1 MSHNSKHI
9 FVASTILSLTISPLS
24 CFAASVHEYAPK
36 HDSVHPDF
44 QLETIDL
51 TNNKL
56 QISLWHEHIA
66 NREPSEIGVLWSND
80 SAATLP
86 TLEMETTDYPWATEV
101 YRSKNLGG
109 GVTQNGKTTWTVQ
122 SEVNLKNNSSHL
134 LYAYVK
140 FADGGYFNT
149 KVNYHRCYTASPVWA
164 EGMECVPYSYLYVPD
179 NGIEYMARVIKN
191 PLVTDEE
198 RAAADTASAE
208 EALREKMAQA
218 QEQLN
223 QAQEKLDSLQQQ
235 LGEAYDILA
244 EMKRLYEQTK
254 QEADRAE
261 EAARLAE
268 ENSLLSE
275 EYAALAEEARDQ
287 AEALKATVERMKSDI
302 EVLETRILELKTEVE
317 TARDEALTAADEAK
331 NAADEAKSAAD
342 EAKNAVDEAKN
353 TANEVKNA
361 ADEARGAVTE
371 VRGMADEMK
380 NATGEML
387 VAKEEIDSFR
397 VQMEENQES
406 VNNIYNIILN
416 KFQDFESRINNL
428 SKVETIYYGGGS
440 DNWVAQNQ
448 QNETKND
455 TQTLENSDTDE
466 TQNVNERLHE
476 YTPTRKEDEQKIEVP
491 KLGIADCSIN
501 IWPWIMAGAVLG
513 IAFTSILFMI
523 IERRQDHEETHI

>member
-24 CFAASVHEYAPK
+24 CLAASVHEYAPK

-56 QISLWHEHIA
+56 QISLWHEHIV

-86 TLEMETTDYPWATEV
+86 TLEMETTDYSWATEV
-101 YRSKNLGG
+101 YRSKNLRG

-122 SEVNLKNNSSHL
+122 SEVNLKSNSSHL

-149 KVNYHRCYTASPVWA
+149 KVNYHRCYTAVPVWS

-191 PLVTDEE
+191 PLITDEE
-198 RAAADTASAE
+198 RAAADIASAE

-244 EMKRLYEQTK
+244 EMRRLYEQTK

-302 EVLETRILELKTEVE
+302 EILETRILELKTEVE
-317 TARDEALTAADEAK
+317 TARDEALAAADEAK
-331 NAADEAKSAAD
+331 NAADEV
-342 EAKNAVDEAKN
+342 KNAVDEAKN
-353 TANEVKNA
+353 AANEVKNAVDEAKNA
-361 ADEARGAVTE
+361 ADEARGAATE

-448 QNETKND
+448 QDETKND
-455 TQTLENSDTDE
+455 TQTLENNSTGGV
-466 TQNVNERLHE
+466 QNVNERLHE

>member
-1 MSHNSKHI
+1 MSHNSKRI
-9 FVASTILSLTISPLS
+9 FVASTILSLAMSPLS
-24 CFAASVHEYAPK
+24 CFATGLHEYAPK

-44 QLETIDL
+44 QLETIDP

-56 QISLWHEHIA
+56 RISLWHEHIVG
-66 NREPSEIGVLWSND
+66 REPTEIGVLWSND
-80 SAATLP
+80 AEATLP
-86 TLEMETTDYPWATEV
+86 TLEMETTDYTWATEV
-101 YRSKNLGG
+101 YRSKNLRGG
-109 GVTQNGKTTWTVQ
+109 ITQNGKTTWTIR
-122 SEVNLKNNSSHL
+122 SEVNLKSNSSHL

-164 EGMECVPYSYLYVPD
+164 EGMECVPYSYLYVSD

-198 RAAADTASAE
+198 RAAADIASAE

-244 EMKRLYEQTK
+244 EMRRLYEQTK

-275 EYAALAEEARDQ
+275 EYAALAEEARNQ

-302 EVLETRILELKTEVE
+302 EVLETRILELKTEAE
-317 TARDEALTAADEAK
+317 TARDEALAAADEAK
-331 NAADEAKSAAD
+331 NAANEV
-342 EAKNAVDEAKN
+342 KNAVDEA
-353 TANEVKNA
+353 KNA

-380 NATGEML
+380 NATDEIL
-387 VAKEEIDSFR
+387 VAREEIDSFR

-416 KFQDFESRINNL
+416 KFQDFESRISNL

-440 DNWVAQNQ
+440 GNWVAQNQ

-455 TQTLENSDTDE
+455 TQTLENNSTDE
-466 TQNVNERLHE
+466 VQNVNERLHE

-523 IERRQDHEETHI
+523 IERRRDHEETHI

>member
-101 YRSKNLGG
+101 YRSKNLRD
-109 GVTQNGKTTWTVQ
+109 GVTKNGKTTWTVQ

-149 KVNYHRCYTASPVWA
+149 KVNYHRCYTAPPVWV

-198 RAAADTASAE
+198 RAAADIASAE

-244 EMKRLYEQTK
+244 EMRRLYEQTK

-287 AEALKATVERMKSDI
+287 AEALKATVERIKSDI
-302 EVLETRILELKTEVE
+302 EVLETRILELKAEVE
-317 TARDEALTAADEAK
+317 TARDEALAAADEAK
-331 NAADEAKSAAD
+331 NA
-342 EAKNAVDEAKN
+342 
-353 TANEVKNA
+353 TNEVKNA
-361 ADEARGAVTE
+361 ADEARSAVSE
-371 VRGMADEMK
+371 VRGIADEMK
-380 NATGEML
+380 NVTDEIL
-387 VAKEEIDSFR
+387 VAREKIDSFR

-416 KFQDFESRINNL
+416 KFQDFESRISNL

-448 QNETKND
+448 QDETKNN

>member
-36 HDSVHPDF
+36 HDSVRPDF

-66 NREPSEIGVLWSND
+66 DREPSEIGVLWSNNPTE
-80 SAATLP
+80 TLP

-101 YRSKNLGG
+101 YRSKNLRD

-122 SEVNLKNNSSHL
+122 SEVNLKSNDTHL
-134 LYAYVK
+134 LYAYIK
-140 FADGGYFNT
+140 FTDGGYFNT
-149 KVNYHRCYTASPVWA
+149 KVNYHRCYTAAPVWS

-198 RAAADTASAE
+198 RAAADIASAE

-235 LGEAYDILA
+235 LGEAYDILS
-244 EMKRLYEQTK
+244 EMRRLYEQTK

-275 EYAALAEEARDQ
+275 EYATLAEEARNQ

-317 TARDEALTAADEAK
+317 TARDEALIAADEAK
-331 NAADEAKSAAD
+331 NAANEVKNATDEA
-342 EAKNAVDEAKN
+342 
-353 TANEVKNA
+353 KNA

-380 NATGEML
+380 NATGEIL
-387 VAKEEIDSFR
+387 AAREEIDSFR

-406 VNNIYNIILN
+406 VNNIYSIILN

-448 QNETKND
+448 QDETKND
-455 TQTLENSDTDE
+455 TQTLENNSTDGV
-466 TQNVNERLHE
+466 QNVNERLHE

>member
-36 HDSVHPDF
+36 HDSVRPDF

-66 NREPSEIGVLWSND
+66 DREPSEIGVLWSNNPTE
-80 SAATLP
+80 TLP

-101 YRSKNLGG
+101 YRSKNLRD

-122 SEVNLKNNSSHL
+122 SEVNLKSNSSHL

-149 KVNYHRCYTASPVWA
+149 KVNYHRCYTAVPVWS

-198 RAAADTASAE
+198 RVAADIVSAE
-208 EALREKMAQA
+208 DALREKMAQA

-235 LGEAYDILA
+235 LGEAYDILS
-244 EMKRLYEQTK
+244 EMRRLYEQTK

-275 EYAALAEEARDQ
+275 EYATLAEEARNQ

-317 TARDEALTAADEAK
+317 TARDEALIAADEAK
-331 NAADEAKSAAD
+331 NAANEVKNATDEA
-342 EAKNAVDEAKN
+342 
-353 TANEVKNA
+353 KNA

-380 NATGEML
+380 NATGEIL
-387 VAKEEIDSFR
+387 AAREEIDSFR

-406 VNNIYNIILN
+406 VNNIYSIILN

-448 QNETKND
+448 QDETKND
-455 TQTLENSDTDE
+455 TQTLENNSTDE
-466 TQNVNERLHE
+466 VQNVNERLHE

>member
-9 FVASTILSLTISPLS
+9 FVASTILSLAISPLS
-24 CFAASVHEYAPK
+24 CLAASVHEYAPK

-56 QISLWHEHIA
+56 QISLWHEHIV
-66 NREPSEIGVLWSND
+66 NREPSEIGVLWSNNPTE
-80 SAATLP
+80 TLP

-101 YRSKNLGG
+101 YRSKNLRD

-122 SEVNLKNNSSHL
+122 SEVNLKSNDTHL

-140 FADGGYFNT
+140 FTDGGYFNT
-149 KVNYHRCYTASPVWA
+149 KVNYHRCYTAAPVWS

-179 NGIEYMARVIKN
+179 NGIEYMARVITH
-191 PLVTDEE
+191 PLMTDEE
-198 RAAADTASAE
+198 RAMKDAADAE
-208 EALREKMAQA
+208 AELQRKIAQA
-218 QEQLN
+218 QESLGL
-223 QAQEKLDSLQQQ
+223 AQEKLDKLQLQ
-235 LGEAYDILA
+235 LDEAYDILA
-244 EMKRLYEQTK
+244 EMRDLYERTK

-261 EAARLAE
+261 AAAQIAE
-268 ENSLLSE
+268 EKAIISE
-275 EYAALAEEARDQ
+275 EYAALAEEARNQ
-287 AEALKATVERMKSDI
+287 SEALKNVVERLKSDI
-302 EVLETRILELKTEVE
+302 ETLEARVVELKTEAE
-317 TARDEALTAADEAK
+317 TARDEAK
-331 NAADEAKSAAD
+331 NAAE
-342 EAKNAVDEAKN
+342 
-353 TANEVKNA
+353 
-361 ADEARGAVTE
+361 EARTA
-371 VRGMADEMK
+371 
-380 NATGEML
+380 
-387 VAKEEIDSFR
+387 AKEAGERVGEVSTIREDINSFKAQIAEDKDSA
-397 VQMEENQES
+397 
-406 VNNIYNIILN
+406 NNIYNMVLN

-440 DNWVAQNQ
+440 GNWVAQNQ

-455 TQTLENSDTDE
+455 TQTLENNSTDE
-466 TQNVNERLHE
+466 VQNVNERLHE

-513 IAFTSILFMI
+513 IAFTSILFMV

>member
-101 YRSKNLGG
+101 YRSKNLRD
-109 GVTQNGKTTWTVQ
+109 GVTKNGKTTWTVQ
-122 SEVNLKNNSSHL
+122 SEVNLKSNSSHL

-149 KVNYHRCYTASPVWA
+149 KVNYHRCYTAVPVWS

-198 RAAADTASAE
+198 RAAADIASAE

-244 EMKRLYEQTK
+244 EMRRLYEQTK

-275 EYAALAEEARDQ
+275 EYATLAEEARSQ

-317 TARDEALTAADEAK
+317 TARDEALAAADEAK
-331 NAADEAKSAAD
+331 NAANEVKNATDEA
-342 EAKNAVDEAKN
+342 
-353 TANEVKNA
+353 KNA
-361 ADEARGAVTE
+361 ADEARGAVIE

-380 NATGEML
+380 NATGEIL
-387 VAKEEIDSFR
+387 AAREEIDSFR

-406 VNNIYNIILN
+406 VTNIYSIILN

-448 QNETKND
+448 QDETKND
-455 TQTLENSDTDE
+455 TQTLENNSTDGV
-466 TQNVNERLHE
+466 QNVNKRLHE
-476 YTPTRKEDEQKIEVP
+476 YTPTRKEDENIEVP

>member
-1 MSHNSKHI
+1 
-9 FVASTILSLTISPLS
+9 
-24 CFAASVHEYAPK
+24 
-36 HDSVHPDF
+36 
-44 QLETIDL
+44 
-51 TNNKL
+51 
-56 QISLWHEHIA
+56 
-66 NREPSEIGVLWSND
+66 
-80 SAATLP
+80 
-86 TLEMETTDYPWATEV
+86 
-101 YRSKNLGG
+101 
-109 GVTQNGKTTWTVQ
+109 
-122 SEVNLKNNSSHL
+122 
-134 LYAYVK
+134 
-140 FADGGYFNT
+140 
-149 KVNYHRCYTASPVWA
+149 
-164 EGMECVPYSYLYVPD
+164 
-179 NGIEYMARVIKN
+179 VIKN
-191 PLVTDEE
+191 PLITDEE
-198 RAAADTASAE
+198 RAAADIASAE

-244 EMKRLYEQTK
+244 EMRKLYEQTK

-287 AEALKATVERMKSDI
+287 AEALKAAVERMKNDI
-302 EVLETRILELKTEVE
+302 EVLETRILELRTEVE

-331 NAADEAKSAAD
+331 DAAD
-342 EAKNAVDEAKN
+342 
-353 TANEVKNA
+353 EVKNA

-371 VRGMADEMK
+371 VRGIADEMK
-380 NATGEML
+380 NVTDEIL
-387 VAKEEIDSFR
+387 VAREKIDSFR

-416 KFQDFESRINNL
+416 IFQDFESRINNL

-448 QNETKND
+448 QDETKND
-455 TQTLENSDTDE
+455 TQMLENSDTDE